1 MLWFYERNDDCLR
14 VETKYDREASEYVVM
29 VRYADGR
36 EQIQRFAET
45 IAFRIWL
52 ESLERTLQK
61 ERWTLRGGTEIL
73 PDGWPLKVDL

>member
-45 IAFRIWL
+45 VAFRVWL

-61 ERWTLRGGTEIL
+61 ERWTLRGGPEIL
-73 PDGWPLKVDL
+73 PGGWPLKRDL